1 MRRKAGFSLIEL
13 MVALAILSVLGM
25 LVVPVA
31 QIGIQ
36 RAKEHELRLALREIR
51 NAIDAYKLAA
61 EEGRVPRDASASGYP
76 ASLQVLVE
84 GAEDKKH
91 PRRERVKFM
100 RRIPR
105 DPFAPG
111 HIADPAQTWGLRS
124 YASEADDPRPGADVY
139 DVRSLSPQVGL
150 NGVPYREW

>member
-1 MRRKAGFSLIEL
+1 MKRNAGFSLIEL

-61 EEGRVPRDASASGYP
+61 DEGRVPR
-76 ASLQVLVE
+76 
-84 GAEDKKH
+84 
-91 PRRERVKFM
+91 RR
-100 RRIPR
+100 P
-105 DPFAPG
+105 
-111 HIADPAQTWGLRS
+111 
-124 YASEADDPRPGADVY
+124 
-139 DVRSLSPQVGL
+139 
-150 NGVPYREW
+150 